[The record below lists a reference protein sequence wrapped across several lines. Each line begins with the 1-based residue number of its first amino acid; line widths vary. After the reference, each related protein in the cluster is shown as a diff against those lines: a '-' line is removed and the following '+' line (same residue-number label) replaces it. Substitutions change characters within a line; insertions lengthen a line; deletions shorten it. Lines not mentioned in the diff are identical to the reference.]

1 LKQTEADAATIAPS
15 VCSGCS
21 WSTGHEDAQP
31 DKHLAGRAAALDLV
45 ASAGR
50 SNWSSRATRRIAR
63 PIYARLMEAA
73 MLQTLLWRTGRLA
86 PPKLSLGAWSGRPR
100 TLLLPPISLLIGLLA
115 LLCVGLFTVGEYAD
129 HRAELRLAE
138 TGRFLDQFRSGPVA
152 EAWQRL
158 RTAWRA
164 EQDRQDALL
173 ARIPSLTGRDL
184 ARALHDHQ
192 MFVLETIQEY
202 QLHDEIEVVHRFLI
216 RLAGCVRMGSC
227 DADVAAAQLGPALW
241 TFRDQHRHYFS
252 FEYSGVDLDDYLESI
267 APRPT
272 GPENRG
278 SPRW

>member
-1 LKQTEADAATIAPS
+1 MR
-15 VCSGCS
+15 
-21 WSTGHEDAQP
+21 H
-31 DKHLAGRAAALDLV
+31 
-45 ASAGR
+45 
-50 SNWSSRATRRIAR
+50 IAR

-73 MLQTLLWRTGRLA
+73 MLQTLLWRTGRWP
-86 PPKLSLGAWSGRPR
+86 PPKVAPGAWPGRPR
-100 TLLLPPISLLIGLLA
+100 TPLLPSISLLIGLLA

-241 TFRDQHRHYFS
+241 TFRDQHRHYFA
-252 FEYSGVDLDDYLESI
+252 FEYSGVDLDGYLESI

-272 GPENRG
+272 GPENPG
-278 SPRW
+278 PPRW